1 MLRTFR
7 KGSKTESVPV
17 QHMEENATKLIKM
30 ISPDENTG
38 FKLHEKIKVVMEP
51 VNTSKLPDSV
61 VVYFDGHAVNTVR
74 SAPWEC
80 IVPKE
85 MTKKT
90 GRKSLKVTAY
100 SNGKPRT
107 TITRFMIIYSD
118 CPGKKWIQSCKC
130 LSSR

>member
-1 MLRTFR
+1 MKTDYSKYIIYLVVSLFLVWTISCSGRSGKR
-7 KGSKTESVPV
+7 SKTESVPV
-17 QHMEENATKLIKM
+17 SNILKENVTKLIKM

-38 FKLHEKIKVVMEP
+38 FKLHDQIKVVLEP

-85 MTKKT
+85 LTKTT

-100 SNGKPRT
+100 S
-107 TITRFMIIYSD
+107 
-118 CPGKKWIQSCKC
+118 KW
-130 LSSR
+130 